1 MHWSFR
7 LYIEAY
13 SSTQQPPP
21 RMAIMKMRHGQSDW
35 LRWGLDITLR
45 FLVFFPIVEDFQ
57 SLELQPPVCPMILFC
72 VVLDSCS
79 SLMFCGFLP
88 GSPFPQARGE
98 RLENICD
105 SRRHTCLLLM
115 HSAISPCLKID
126 LKLLEDLR
134 IKMGENTLFSS
145 VKMKFS
151 CFNWNKYRYLSN
163 QNLKHLFPGPV
174 VFLGQ
179 RHNRV
184 YFMSKCNWRVNENMG
199 KDFADFSVYR
209 NTQRRK

>member
-1 MHWSFR
+1 
-7 LYIEAY
+7 
-13 SSTQQPPP
+13 
-21 RMAIMKMRHGQSDW
+21 
-35 LRWGLDITLR
+35 
-45 FLVFFPIVEDFQ
+45 
-57 SLELQPPVCPMILFC
+57 
-72 VVLDSCS
+72 
-79 SLMFCGFLP
+79 
-88 GSPFPQARGE
+88 
-98 RLENICD
+98 
-105 SRRHTCLLLM
+105 M

-126 LKLLEDLR
+126 LKLLKDLR

-151 CFNWNKYRYLSN
+151 CFNWNQCRYLSN
-163 QNLKHLFPGPV
+163 QNLKHSFPGPV

-209 NTQRRK
+209 NTQRRKQPFNGGGKWGAWTHEQEQGSQAVAKGWLRRQVLSLQLDWGPGSKVINTNAWFIFSLFFTSVQVSNAMKSRHQTY

>member
-1 MHWSFR
+1 MLFSNPIMHWSFW

-57 SLELQPPVCPMILFC
+57 SLELQLPVCPIILFC

-105 SRRHTCLLLM
+105 SRRCLFAADAFSDFSLLKNR
-115 HSAISPCLKID
+115 SKTSGGFK
-126 LKLLEDLR
+126 
-134 IKMGENTLFSS
+134 
-145 VKMKFS
+145 
-151 CFNWNKYRYLSN
+151 N
-163 QNLKHLFPGPV
+163 QNGWKYV
-174 VFLGQ
+174 VFLCQ
-179 RHNRV
+179 
-184 YFMSKCNWRVNENMG
+184 NEI
-199 KDFADFSVYR
+199 
-209 NTQRRK
+209 